1 MNPKSATHNR
11 IRMLILR
18 ILSPEH
24 PNPVDAAIVRRCL
37 SDLGYPITEQTLRSY
52 LEYLSERGYVR
63 MDEREQFDILM
74 VSISADGLDLLDGRI
89 KDRGVG
95 I

>member
-18 ILSPEH
+18 TLAPEH

-37 SDLGYPITEQTLRSY
+37 ADLGYPVPAQTLRSY
-52 LEYLSERGYVR
+52 LEYLAERGYVR

-89 KDRGVG
+89 TDRGVG